1 MVPTA
6 ALAPGQPAAVA
17 ATPAGT
23 LPPFDAMY
31 AAIDARDTRFDGAF
45 YTAVTSTGI
54 YCRPSCPAPTP
65 QAKNVRFV
73 RTAAQAQQLG
83 FRPCLRCFPEALPGT
98 AGWDPHA
105 TLTGQALALIEDGE
119 LDGGTVPQL
128 AQRLG
133 TSARTLNRL
142 LTESTGAPA
151 LAHARAHRARTAF
164 RLLASTDLSTTDIA
178 FTAGFGSVRQF
189 NETMYQLFARTPG
202 DLRAAARRS
211 PRPTA
216 PGTPVS
222 LSARLRY
229 GGALDL
235 DGLLR
240 WFGARTLPG
249 VDRVDAGSYSVGLR
263 LPRGAGQA
271 RIGVDSTGQLRA
283 HLVLDDAADLPAAVA
298 TARHLFDLDADSAAI
313 DSSLSRHE
321 WLTESVAHRPGAR
334 LPGEP
339 TLTESLLRAIC
350 TQQVSVAAGR
360 AQLTRLVQTVRD
372 GDATATEPTRLL
384 AFPSAA
390 EALATL
396 PGWFRGP
403 GARRQALE
411 RTLALLAEAGEP
423 ADRDGTA
430 ALLERVGALKG
441 VGPWTLAYAALRSVG
456 DPDVD
461 LSGDAALLSRART
474 LGLAQDRRGLETLL
488 GTTRPWRS
496 YAALHLWG

>member
-1 MVPTA
+1 MSLTA
-6 ALAPGQPAAVA
+6 AAPAPGQHAA
-17 ATPAGT
+17 AGQ

-73 RTAAQAQQLG
+73 RTAAEAQQLG

-105 TLTGQALALIEDGE
+105 TLTGRALALIEEGE
-119 LDGGTVPQL
+119 LDGGTVPHL

-133 TSARTLNRL
+133 TSTRTLNRL

-164 RLLASTDLSTTDIA
+164 RLLASTELSTTDIA

-189 NETMYQLFARTPG
+189 NETMRELFARTPG
-202 DLRAAARRS
+202 ELRAAARRS

-222 LSARLRY
+222 LSARLSY
-229 GGALDL
+229 DGALDV

-249 VDRVDAGSYSVGLR
+249 VDRVDTGTYSVGLR
-263 LPRGAGQA
+263 LPRGGGQA
-271 RIGVDSTGQLRA
+271 RIGLDSGGKLRA
-283 HLVLDDAADLPAAVA
+283 HLMLDDAADLPAAVTA
-298 TARHLFDLDADSAAI
+298 ARHLFDLNADSAAI
-313 DSSLSRHE
+313 DSSLSRHP
-321 WLTESVAHRPGAR
+321 WLAASVAKRPGVR

-360 AQLTRLVQTVRD
+360 AQLSRLVRAVAV
-372 GDATATEPTRLL
+372 DAPAPATPLR
-384 AFPSAA
+384 AFPSASQ
-390 EALATL
+390 ALATL
-396 PGWFRGP
+396 PEWFRGP
-403 GARRQALE
+403 GARRDTLE
-411 RTLALLAEAGEP
+411 RTLTLLADADEP
-423 ADRDGTA
+423 ADRDGVA
-430 ALLERVGALKG
+430 ALLERVGTLKG
-441 VGPWTLAYAALRSVG
+441 IGPWTVAYASLRSLA

-461 LSGDAALLSRART
+461 LSGDAALLTRART
-474 LGLAQDRRGLETLL
+474 LGLAQDRKSLDTLL

>member
-1 MVPTA
+1 MSPTA
-6 ALAPGQPAAVA
+6 VAPSPGQHT
-17 ATPAGT
+17 ATGT
-23 LPPFDAMY
+23 VLPFDAMY

-73 RTAAQAQQLG
+73 RTAAEAQQLG

-105 TLTGQALALIEDGE
+105 TLTGRALALIEDGE

-133 TSARTLNRL
+133 TSTRTLNRL

-164 RLLASTDLSTTDIA
+164 RLLASTELSTTDIA

-189 NETMYQLFARTPG
+189 NDTMRELFTRTPG
-202 DLRAAARRS
+202 ELRAAARRS

-216 PGTPVS
+216 PGTPVN
-222 LSARLRY
+222 LSARLSFH
-229 GGALDL
+229 GALDL
-235 DGLLR
+235 EGLLR
-240 WFGARTLPG
+240 WFGARSLPG
-249 VDRVDAGSYSVGLR
+249 VDHASGDSYSVGLR
-263 LPRGAGQA
+263 LPRGAGEA
-271 RIGVDSTGQLRA
+271 RIGLDSGGKLRV
-283 HLVLDDAADLPAAVA
+283 HLLLDDAADLPAAVT
-298 TARHLFDLDADSAAI
+298 TARHLFDLDADSEAI
-313 DSSLSRHE
+313 DSALSTHP
-321 WLTESVAHRPGAR
+321 WLTGSVAQRPGVR

-360 AQLTRLVQTVRD
+360 AQLTRLVAAVSADREAQPPASGR
-372 GDATATEPTRLL
+372 GLASFPTA
-384 AFPSAA
+384 AQ
-390 EALATL
+390 ALAAL
-396 PGWFRGP
+396 PDWFRGP
-403 GARRQALE
+403 AARRDTLE
-411 RTLALLAEAGEP
+411 RTLALLADAGEP
-423 ADRDGTA
+423 ADRDGVA
-430 ALLERVGALKG
+430 AVLERVGTLKG
-441 VGPWTLAYAALRSVG
+441 IGPWTVAYASLRSVG

-474 LGLAQDRRGLETLL
+474 LGLAHDRTGLDQLL
-488 GTTRPWRS
+488 STTRPWRS